1 MAEVRPFRAW
11 RPAQGLAERI
21 AALPYDVVNGKEA
34 REETRREPFS
44 FLAVD
49 RPETQFEEENMDV
62 TEDRVYERAG
72 TLLRQWM
79 KEGSL
84 QQEAEPCYY
93 IYELE
98 WQGRVQTGIAA
109 CVSVDDYLNGVIR
122 RHENTRSDKEEDRT
136 RHVRACEAQTG
147 PVFLAYRAAKAVTS
161 VTERCRREACL
172 YDFASPDGIS
182 HRVWRIGRKEDI
194 RAVHEAFEK
203 VERLYIADGHHR
215 CASAVRVAQECRR
228 RCPDYT
234 GEEPFNFILSVLF
247 PDDQLT
253 ILEYN
258 RVIRD
263 LNGLTPQEFLR
274 KIEEIFEITPEEGPY
289 RPERKGRF
297 GLYLQKK
304 WYRLVRKPEIGEQYG
319 KAGTVGD
326 SLRKPDPVR
335 ELDVAVLQR
344 MILEPVLG
352 ITDPRTDERIDF
364 VGGIR
369 GLKELER
376 RCEQDCAAAFSLY
389 PTSIGE
395 LFSVADAGLLMP
407 PKSTWFEPKLRSGL
421 FIHSLKDE
429 EDVHADILHH
439 MEKE

>member
-147 PVFLAYRAAKAVTS
+147 PVFLAYRAAKAVTT

-289 RPERKGRF
+289 RPERKERF

-319 KAGTVGD
+319 KAGTAGD

>member
-1 MAEVRPFRAW
+1 
-11 RPAQGLAERI
+11 
-21 AALPYDVVNGKEA
+21 
-34 REETRREPFS
+34 
-44 FLAVD
+44 
-49 RPETQFEEENMDV
+49 MDV

-147 PVFLAYRAAKAVTS
+147 PVFLAYRAAKAVTT

-319 KAGTVGD
+319 KAGTAGD